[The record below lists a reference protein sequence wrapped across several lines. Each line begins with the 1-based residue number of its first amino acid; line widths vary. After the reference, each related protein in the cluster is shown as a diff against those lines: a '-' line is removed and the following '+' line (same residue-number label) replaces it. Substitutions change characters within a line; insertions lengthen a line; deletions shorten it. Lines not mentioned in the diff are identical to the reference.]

1 MPVPTIAAVR
11 RFAGLVLLTVCGV
24 LVHLR
29 ADDLPRMTRLADGVY
44 LYEHV
49 DPTKAGVTA
58 NNLVVIGADAVLV
71 ADGQGT
77 VENTGHLVTAIA
89 AITKMP
95 IKYVIVGSEHGD
107 HRGGDSAFP
116 DSAAFIAHPWSKA
129 ALEKQAASPARR
141 ANLPPVVVP
150 AETVSD
156 SRTIDLGG
164 GRQAIVRFLGRAHTG
179 GDLEVLLPKERI
191 AFMSEAFISGIFP
204 SMANGF
210 PTEWVEVL
218 RRAEALD
225 ADLFVPAHGVM
236 ASRPQ
241 TSRAALAEYRE
252 VIEQVIAEGRRL
264 HDAGVVVADAPAK
277 AQFGSRAAL
286 HRYTEN
292 VAGALGRVYLEL
304 DGQLPPGQ
312 D

>member
-1 MPVPTIAAVR
+1 MR
-11 RFAGLVLLTVCGV
+11 SRLAGLVLLAFVGGRTHAG
-24 LVHLR
+24 

-44 LYEHV
+44 MYEHA

-77 VENTGHLVTAIA
+77 VENTGHLVAAIA
-89 AITKMP
+89 AVTKTP

-116 DSAAFIAHPWSKA
+116 DTAVFIAHPSSKA
-129 ALEKQAASPARR
+129 ALEKQAVAPARR
-141 ANLPPVVVP
+141 ANAPPVVVP
-150 AETVSD
+150 GETVSD

-164 GRQAIVRFLGRAHTG
+164 GRQATVRFLGRAHTG
-179 GDLEVLLPKERI
+179 GDLEVLLPKVRI

-225 ADLFVPAHGVM
+225 ADVFVPAHGVM
-236 ASRPQ
+236 ASRAE
-241 TSRAALAEYRE
+241 TSRAALAEYRQ

-264 HDAGVVVADAPAK
+264 HDAGVAVADAPAK
-277 AQFGSRAAL
+277 AQFGSRTAL
-286 HRYTEN
+286 HRYAEN
-292 VAGALGRVYLEL
+292 VAGALGRVYLEI
-304 DGQLPPGQ
+304 DGQLPRQ

>member
-1 MPVPTIAAVR
+1 MR
-11 RFAGLVLLTVCGV
+11 LRLAGIVMLALVGG
-24 LVHLR
+24 R
-29 ADDLPRMTRLADGVY
+29 AHAGGDDLPRMTRLAEGVY
-44 LYEHV
+44 LYEHA

-77 VENTGHLVTAIA
+77 VENTGHLVAAIA
-89 AITKMP
+89 AVTNTP
-95 IKYVIVGSEHGD
+95 IKFVIVGSEHGD

-116 DSAAFIAHPWSKA
+116 DSAVFIAHPSSKA
-129 ALEKQAASPARR
+129 ALEKQAAAPARR
-141 ANLPPVVVP
+141 PDAPPVVVP

-179 GDLEVLLPKERI
+179 GDLEVILPKERI

-225 ADLFVPAHGVM
+225 ADVFVPAHGLM
-236 ASRPQ
+236 ASRAE
-241 TSRAALAEYRE
+241 TSRAAVADYRQ
-252 VIEQVIAEGRRL
+252 VIEQVIAEGRHL
-264 HDAGVVVADAPAK
+264 HDAGVPVADAPAK
-277 AQFGSRAAL
+277 AQFGSRTAL

-304 DGQLPPGQ
+304 NGQLPRQ